1 LVSGLL
7 KSIVYLLV
15 YMEKFK
21 PGKIIPPFPKGA
33 GGGFSAIEKNRK
45 INPDTVLLGGVAQ

>member
-45 INPDTVLLGGVAQ
+45 INPDTVLLGGVAR